1 MEARIERVLA
11 AVATDWR
18 DGECTIAKQIAPDRA
33 IVVAEK
39 LAALRLTLK
48 RMEDQ
53 LRTAGVTGALA
64 LQPAA

>member
-1 MEARIERVLA
+1 M
-11 AVATDWR
+11 ATGWK
-18 DGECTIAKQIAPDRA
+18 DGKCTIAKQIALDRA
-33 IVVAEK
+33 IVEAEK

-53 LRTAGVTGALA
+53 LRTAGVTGTLA